1 MLSSIIFASVYMG
14 LVFVCVVLTVLFV
27 QQLSDS
33 AKYRFRYQVL
43 RQLGLS
49 RRKISAVILKQL
61 AAFSLCPIL
70 FAAVISGTIAVYV
83 GWKFNFYTG
92 THTAAAGYFGISFL
106 LLLMVYA
113 VYFIVTYAGFLRNV
127 MTGQHE

>member
-1 MLSSIIFASVYMG
+1 M
-14 LVFVCVVLTVLFV
+14 
-27 QQLSDS
+27 
-33 AKYRFRYQVL
+33 
-43 RQLGLS
+43 
-49 RRKISAVILKQL
+49 
-61 AAFSLCPIL
+61 CPIL